1 MNQTNS
7 KFVRRSY
14 SSFFLLRMSWRT
26 ERQWNPFLFAE
37 NRNVRSFAFIKTI
50 ERNLVDPSSTM
61 ERNLERTDAVII
73 LDNYYSGNAIR
84 GSSSTERTAE
94 LLAAVSMDQI
104 AYGNL
109 NDMARIQNRTFTA
122 RLAGEVAIRRARG
135 EKPLVMSDVY
145 IRSTIQEQ
153 DYPCLQYGCL

>member
-1 MNQTNS
+1 MCEGRT
-7 KFVRRSY
+7 VL
-14 SSFFLLRMSWRT
+14 FFHYACHGGLNANGTL
-26 ERQWNPFLFAE
+26 FFFAE

-61 ERNLERTDAVII
+61 ERNLERTDAVTI
-73 LDNYYSGNAIR
+73 LDNCYSGNAIR

-94 LLAAVSMDQI
+94 LLAAVSMDQK

-122 RLAGEVAIRRARG
+122 RLAGEVAIRRVE
-135 EKPLVMSDVY
+135 EKNPW
-145 IRSTIQEQ
+145 
-153 DYPCLQYGCL
+153 